1 MTPNEAI
8 IYIQGALLWPAPDDP
23 RSYNLS
29 QAIAIVKQIVATQA
43 FDAAATCPKCE
54 EWQKAWDEMIRNL
67 GERKAHYAKQK
78 NCAQAVCVLA
88 AATNSMKALDPRRKS
103 EPKKP
108 KFVCPACGWSGDKA
122 GDSIIFTSYDY
133 CPECSHRLSK
143 RPNKPF
149 DWEMGV

>member
-1 MTPNEAI
+1 MKTEEIIYTLRLIKLMVHASRQRALDEAI
-8 IYIQGALLWPAPDDP
+8 ALLQT
-23 RSYNLS
+23 N
-29 QAIAIVKQIVATQA
+29 K
-43 FDAAATCPKCE
+43 CPKCE